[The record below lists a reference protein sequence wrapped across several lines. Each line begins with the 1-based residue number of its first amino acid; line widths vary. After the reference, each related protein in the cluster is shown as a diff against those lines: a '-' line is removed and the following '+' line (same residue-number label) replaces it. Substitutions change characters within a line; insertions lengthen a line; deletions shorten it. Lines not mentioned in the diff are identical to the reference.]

1 MELRDFISKNWD
13 KFDNKF
19 KQIKKN
25 PGNTLTFQIQ
35 NFVVKIYYENFK
47 YFIKFHDN
55 ETNEIYNI
63 FISKFS
69 RKINFKKSK
78 KDNWKIVFNKN
89 DIGKYIDKFGLIHPI
104 IFNKEKKKSESI
116 RSEDYEQIFT
126 DESIIEISDDEY
138 SSLISKTEFIQFKS
152 NEGKKI
158 SDIYSNIPEDNI
170 SQSLNND
177 TFIETNERSKVLY
190 KLISFIGGK
199 EKDKLFWLSGGK
211 KIGKT
216 VTIRYSIIELNLLT
230 IRCSIKYS
238 NFFYFNFK
246 IIKSKNHSS
255 DIKKIIFRECM
266 NLFNDKTYN
275 NFYEFFK
282 KIESIKGYKKKFLI
296 CF

>member
-89 DIGKYIDKFGLIHPI
+89 DIGKYIDKLGFIHLT
-104 IFNKEKKKSESI
+104 IFNKKKKKVNL
-116 RSEDYEQIFT
+116 FV
-126 DESIIEISDDEY
+126 
-138 SSLISKTEFIQFKS
+138 L
-152 NEGKKI
+152 KI
-158 SDIYSNIPEDNI
+158 MNKFL
-170 SQSLNND
+170 QM
-177 TFIETNERSKVLY
+177 
-190 KLISFIGGK
+190 
-199 EKDKLFWLSGGK
+199 
-211 KIGKT
+211 
-216 VTIRYSIIELNLLT
+216 NLLL
-230 IRCSIKYS
+230 KYQM
-238 NFFYFNFK
+238 
-246 IIKSKNHSS
+246 
-255 DIKKIIFRECM
+255 M
-266 NLFNDKTYN
+266 NILV
-275 NFYEFFK
+275 
-282 KIESIKGYKKKFLI
+282 
-296 CF
+296 